1 MYKILFIDEQQD
13 DIDQFKDYVEETNTK
28 ENMEVIA
35 EYPLESLE
43 EMVQVIFK
51 ISPDAVI
58 TDFMLNEYRE
68 NFDYNV
74 PYNGVQLV
82 RELTSVREGFPCF
95 VMTSFDD
102 NAIKE
107 SDDVNIVYIK
117 DILHNSEKRTKA
129 KANFLE
135 RVESQINH
143 YKSRIE
149 EAENELLR
157 LIELRNSAK
166 ATIDDEN
173 QIIKLDHFLET
184 AIDKR
189 NSIPEGYKTL
199 SNTNRLDEIL
209 SKVDDLLKIVEDND
223 GK

>member
-1 MYKILFIDEQQD
+1 MYKILFIDEQQE
-13 DIDQFKDYVEETNTK
+13 DIDQFKDYVEATNTK

-35 EYPLESLE
+35 EYPLESLD
-43 EMVQVIFK
+43 EMIQEIFK

-58 TDFMLNEYRE
+58 TDFMLNEYKE
-68 NFDYNV
+68 TFKYNV

-82 RELTSVREGFPCF
+82 RELTSIREGFPCF

-117 DILHNSEKRTKA
+117 DILHNAEKNTKA

-149 EAENELLR
+149 EAEKELLR
-157 LIELRNSAK
+157 LIELRASNK

-173 QIIKLDHFLET
+173 EIIRLDHFLEM
-184 AIDKR
+184 AIDKK
-189 NSIPEGYKTL
+189 SAIPEEYKTL
-199 SNTNRLDEIL
+199 SNINRLDQIL
-209 SKVDDLLKIVEDND
+209 SKVDDLLKKVE
-223 GK
+223 